1 MTEDLWPSV
10 VVIRSEVG
18 SQIPVNLV
26 DQTAFQF
33 PLGLVEIYMRDSIC
47 LTCNCHLRNS
57 RISVSVVDTRQEH
70 TFPSEF

>member
-33 PLGLVEIYMRDSIC
+33 LLGLVEI
-47 LTCNCHLRNS
+47 
-57 RISVSVVDTRQEH
+57 
-70 TFPSEF
+70 